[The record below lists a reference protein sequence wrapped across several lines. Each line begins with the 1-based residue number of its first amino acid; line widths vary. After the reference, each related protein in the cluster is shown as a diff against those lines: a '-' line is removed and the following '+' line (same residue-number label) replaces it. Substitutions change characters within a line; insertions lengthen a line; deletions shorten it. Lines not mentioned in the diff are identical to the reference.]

1 MFNFFLSVTNNSTN
15 IIAKNRHFI
24 RSIKINLNTFLW
36 ANIFQSIF
44 SHFFEIIL
52 FAILLVYLKINIV
65 FILFYPLIFLLLCLF
80 TIGVSFVFATI
91 GVYVADWD
99 NIWLVGGRLFWFV
112 TPVFYVIQDTNSLVA
127 KINYLNPL
135 SHFITITRNLIVYG
149 KAPTIFSIVGII
161 VISLGSFLF
170 GFFIFNKS
178 KHTFAER
185 I

>member
-1 MFNFFLSVTNNSTN
+1 MFTKFKRRFENIADLFALSYQMALANFKVRNESSYLGIFWYLLEPLAFFSVLLFLGGAIYNNSILNYPAYLLLGLVMFNFFLSVTNNSTN

-91 GVYVADWD
+91 GVYVADC
-99 NIWLVGGRLFWFV
+99 
-112 TPVFYVIQDTNSLVA
+112 
-127 KINYLNPL
+127 
-135 SHFITITRNLIVYG
+135 
-149 KAPTIFSIVGII
+149 
-161 VISLGSFLF
+161 F
-170 GFFIFNKS
+170 GL
-178 KHTFAER
+178 
-185 I
+185 